1 MDEMLHPPKS
11 QALKEMFWR
20 SEILQV
26 VYWLRGEQFGLGEA
40 RDQVDAPML
49 ERFLGVD
56 HEVVVQYLDLL
67 VDRGDLEREEDR
79 YRLSVDGVREGALE
93 FAANWSD
100 LTRPTHGECSA
111 DCWCHNSPEEAAAC
125 QQERFGAHADHDHDH

>member
-11 QALKEMFWR
+11 QALREMFWR

-26 VYWLRGEQFGLGEA
+26 IYWLRGEQFGVGAA
-40 RDQVDAPML
+40 RDQADAKML

-56 HEVVVQYLDLL
+56 AEIGVQYLDLL
-67 VDRGDLEREEDR
+67 VERGDLEREGHL
-79 YRLSVDGVREGALE
+79 YRLSEEGVREGGLE
-93 FAANWSD
+93 FASAWSD

-111 DCWCHNSPEEAAAC
+111 DCWGHNSPDEAAAC
-125 QQERFGAHADHDHDH
+125 AQERATAHANHDH

>member
-1 MDEMLHPPKS
+1 MEEMLHPPKS
-11 QALKEMFWR
+11 QALREMFWR

-26 VYWLRGEQFGLGEA
+26 MYWLRGEQFGLGGD
-40 RDQVDAPML
+40 RDQANAQML

-56 HEVVVQYLDLL
+56 AEIGVQYMDLL
-67 VDRGDLEREEDR
+67 VDRGDLERDGDL
-79 YRLSVDGVREGALE
+79 YWLSAEGVREGGLE
-93 FAANWSD
+93 FAAAWSD

-125 QQERFGAHADHDHDH
+125 AQERATVHADHDH

>member
-11 QALKEMFWR
+11 EALREMFWR

-26 VYWLRGEQFGLGEA
+26 IYWLRGEQFGLGLY
-40 RDQVDAPML
+40 RDQCDASML

-56 HEVVVQYLDLL
+56 AEIGGKYMDLL
-67 VDRGDLEREEDR
+67 VDRGDLERDDDR
-79 YRLSVDGVREGALE
+79 YRLSEQGVQEGALE
-93 FAANWSD
+93 FAASWSD

-125 QQERFGAHADHDHDH
+125 QQERATAHAGHDHDH

>member
-1 MDEMLHPPKS
+1 LTVDERLHPPKS

-26 VYWLRGEQFGLGEA
+26 IYWLRGEQFGLGPR
-40 RDQVDAPML
+40 RDHVDPVML

-56 HEVVVQYLDLL
+56 PAVSVQYLDLL
-67 VDRGDLEREEDR
+67 VDRGDLEREGGL
-79 YRLSVDGVREGALE
+79 YRLSEDGVKEGALE
-93 FAANWSD
+93 FAASWSD

-125 QQERFGAHADHDHDH
+125 QQERLGAHADHDH

>member
-26 VYWLRGEQFGLGEA
+26 IYWLRGEQFGLGPA
-40 RDQVDAPML
+40 RDQVDPVML

-56 HEVVVQYLDLL
+56 RDVSVLYLDLL
-67 VDRGDLEREEDR
+67 VDRGDLEREEGR
-79 YRLSVDGVREGALE
+79 YRLSEDGVKEGALE
-93 FAANWSD
+93 FAASWSD

-125 QQERFGAHADHDHDH
+125 QQDRLSAHADHDH